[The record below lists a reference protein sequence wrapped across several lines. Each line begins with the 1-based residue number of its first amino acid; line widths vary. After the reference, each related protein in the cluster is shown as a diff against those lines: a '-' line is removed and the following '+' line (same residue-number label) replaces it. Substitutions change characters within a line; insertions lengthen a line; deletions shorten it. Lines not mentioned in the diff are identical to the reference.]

1 MNKILEVI
9 YNDYDRNLTPEN
21 PLYKAEIQK
30 KTDTF
35 FETWFSHMSY
45 EEQDKA
51 CTMLAKLHSD
61 IQENAFEVGFY
72 AGVQLLF
79 GGVQS

>member
-1 MNKILEVI
+1 MNKLLEVI
-9 YNDYDRNLTPEN
+9 YNDYDTNPTQEN

-45 EEQDKA
+45 EERDKA
-51 CTMLAKLHSD
+51 DSMLAELHSD

-72 AGVQLLF
+72 AGITLLTNRKDF
-79 GGVQS
+79 